1 MVLHYA
7 TSVNPPPPKTAL
19 TLCLR
24 VVITQLSYNLFQNST
39 HIVINQL
46 IRHQSQP
53 QIWRQESRIDH
64 VVNVKVYI
72 RCEIAG
78 NSYIQTTRDP
88 IFLAKLR
95 HKFLQ
100 LLSGL

>member
-7 TSVNPPPPKTAL
+7 TSVNPPSPNIAL

-39 HIVINQL
+39 SIVIDQL

-53 QIWRQESRIDH
+53 QIWRQENGKDY
-64 VVNVKVYI
+64 VVNVKVYL
-72 RCEIAG
+72 RCEITG
-78 NSYIQTTRDP
+78 NSYSYIQITRGD
-88 IFLAKLR
+88 IFGQISA
-95 HKFLQ
+95 
-100 LLSGL
+100 